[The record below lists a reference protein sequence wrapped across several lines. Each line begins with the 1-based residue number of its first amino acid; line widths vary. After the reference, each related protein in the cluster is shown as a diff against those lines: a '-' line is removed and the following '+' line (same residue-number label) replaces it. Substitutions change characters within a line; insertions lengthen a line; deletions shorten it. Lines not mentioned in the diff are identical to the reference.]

1 MDDTYADRKRHTW
14 AHIPIKPL
22 EELRALPEA
31 AEYDAGIY
39 FLWGG
44 DELLYIG
51 KSRNV
56 PDRILRLTQTR
67 RCAPFY
73 QAAHKAV
80 PFDRHTTLVLRN
92 TGGIRDHSLEEPLQ
106 LHERAYI
113 DAYRP
118 PYNFDRASG
127 LT

>member
-1 MDDTYADRKRHTW
+1 MYYPDNIKHTYA
-14 AHIPIKPL
+14 HIKILTL
-22 EELRALPEA
+22 EELRVLPECQD
-31 AEYDAGIY
+31 YDCGIY

-44 DELLYIG
+44 PELLYIG

-56 PDRILRLTQTR
+56 PDRIQRLTQAK
-67 RCAPFY
+67 RCSPFY
-73 QAAHKAV
+73 QASHKAV
-80 PFDRHTTLVLRN
+80 PFDRHTVLVLAN
-92 TGGIRDHSLEEPLQ
+92 SPIRDEKMELPLQ